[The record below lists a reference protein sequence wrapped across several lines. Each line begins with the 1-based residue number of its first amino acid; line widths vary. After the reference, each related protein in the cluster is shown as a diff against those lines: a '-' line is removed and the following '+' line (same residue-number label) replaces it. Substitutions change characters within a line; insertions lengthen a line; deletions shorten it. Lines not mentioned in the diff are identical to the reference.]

1 MSASSSSSGGQVPSA
16 IIAGSEGTM
25 TRRQPRLR
33 GRPGAAGS
41 VGFAMGR
48 KYHVITVDTVPIFGA
63 EVPGT
68 APVEVDMEA
77 SNTAMTVSVVISIA
91 TDSGV
96 SIFAS

>member
-1 MSASSSSSGGQVPSA
+1 
-16 IIAGSEGTM
+16 
-25 TRRQPRLR
+25 
-33 GRPGAAGS
+33 
-41 VGFAMGR
+41 MGR